1 MLILLL
7 GAVLLFAAAGTV
19 LLIWK
24 KKRKIRRVC
33 RCCGG
38 RMETVRC
45 RRNAQPQ
52 AVGGFLHHRTTE
64 VYRMLRCHCC
74 GAEMEL

>member
-45 RRNAQPQ
+45 RRNAELRG
-52 AVGGFLHHRTTE
+52 AARVLHRRTAET
-64 VYRMLRCHCC
+64 YRMLRCHCC